1 MRKQLLLSLLGLASL
16 SGAEAQIKLNRKV
29 VDTLPIRQ
37 VDPTI
42 RPAGGTKIISNL
54 NQPQRDIDFP
64 NWNFEKGLTGWTK
77 EGTAFNNQPTV
88 RFAVTTQRI
97 NYQMEYNQ
105 GGVGGDYWKNMG
117 MNNGHNG
124 NYWVGTYENN
134 PQGNSFNQYQGDQ
147 PVGILTSPEFLLTN
161 QYCYFLIGGGAD
173 PQRLYVEFQ
182 TKQADGSWKTEITR
196 SSFRNSEMMYRE
208 RLDLAA
214 FVNKVGRIRI
224 VDNSYAGWGHIN
236 VDNIRFS
243 NTLLDG
249 IQIRDAA
256 TGRNYEV
263 DVDAPVWGVADTH
276 AHPMHQEGFGGAL
289 IAGKPNTPL
298 SETYSN
304 ALCDQKHS
312 SLGAGVSNKLF
323 ILGADPHFTKG
334 WPDFLEFP
342 RFNSK
347 THQQQHVDFLKRA
360 WQGGLRIYCALAIN
374 NMYVPSLA
382 LGPGTDGRPYDD
394 ESAIKRQIIA
404 ITEMVN
410 QNYQWM
416 GIAKSPRE
424 ARKLILEGKLAVVLG
439 IETDNLGN
447 FKTASYN
454 WNDNVGPANKPLV
467 ALNDV
472 NADQFLENKLNEY
485 YIDGV
490 RQITPIHY
498 ITGVFG
504 GAAVFRGELAANQ
517 FTFNNNVSVRSG
529 LSNRIPYSLFSD
541 YTTLLFASNP
551 LLTKA
556 GYEQRIL
563 KQGGG
568 TELSTINAARMTS
581 IGVKLIN
588 KMMTKGFIIDS
599 EHMGYDTKDD
609 LFSLAATRNY
619 PVISSHTDPAGLS
632 YSWLGQ
638 PVAFRENTFKPDQI
652 FNQNNFGTT
661 NIRNLANEFEMSDAH
676 YGKITNSGGTVGVF
690 MLPYLKKAYTG
701 TLGNIPNDC
710 AGSTKTWAQM
720 YLYSVDKMNYRGV
733 ALCTDR
739 GMTDFIGPR
748 FGPNSAFTLKDEKLM
763 DMKIAERK
771 RQRLAQSNGVRYDVN
786 MRSYYPVWYENM
798 ETGGT
803 EIIVSYQEEDAWKA
817 LAANEAGLNKDN
829 VPGGREFTREL
840 RVKYFLEG
848 LQVSA
853 MDDPAIK
860 NMHYMEKAAMFC
872 VKNNRSV
879 TSLPGY
885 AGWFQGDKDNVIAIH
900 NEIIK
905 VWQVW
910 QTKYGNN
917 QPLRRFRTGNRD
929 WDFNTDGMAHYG
941 LMPDFF
947 QDLSNI
953 GLNNGKLWFLFNS
966 AEDYIAMW
974 EKTVKASGTR

>member
-1 MRKQLLLSLLGLASL
+1 MKKQLLLSLLGLASL

-29 VDTLPIRQ
+29 VDTVPIRRL
-37 VDPTI
+37 DPTVTP
-42 RPAGGTKIISNL
+42 PAGTKIIANL
-54 NQPQRDIDFP
+54 NQPQRDVDFP
-64 NWNFEKGLTGWTK
+64 NWNFERGLTGWTA
-77 EGTAFNNQPTV
+77 EGTAFSNQPTI

-117 MNNGHNG
+117 MNNGFNG
-124 NYWVGTYENN
+124 NYWIGTYENN
-134 PQGNSFNQYQGDQ
+134 PKGNNFNQNQGDQ
-147 PVGILTSPEFLLTN
+147 PTGILTSQEFLLTN
-161 QYCYFLIGGGAD
+161 QYCYFMIGGGAD

-182 TKQADGSWKTEITR
+182 TKQPDGSWKTEITR

-208 RLDLAA
+208 RMDLAA
-214 FVNKVGRIRI
+214 FVNKVSRIRI

-256 TGRNYEV
+256 TGRDYEV

-298 SETYSN
+298 AETYSN

-323 ILGADPHFTKG
+323 ILGADAHFAKG
-334 WPDFLEFP
+334 WPDFYEFP

-347 THQQQHVDFLKRA
+347 THQQQHIEFLKRA

-382 LGPGTDGRPYDD
+382 LGPGTDGRAFDD
-394 ESAIKRQIIA
+394 ESSLKRQIQA

-416 GIAKSPRE
+416 GIAKTPRE

-454 WNDNVGPANKPLV
+454 WNDAQFPVNKPLV
-467 ALNDV
+467 ALDQF
-472 NADQFLENKLNEY
+472 NADQLLENKLNEY

-517 FTFNNNVSVRSG
+517 MTFNNNISVKSG
-529 LSNRIPYSLFSD
+529 IDKRIPYSLYSD
-541 YTTLLFASNP
+541 YTTLLVASNP

-563 KQGGG
+563 KQSGG
-568 TELSTINAARMTS
+568 TEISTINASRITP
-581 IGVKLIN
+581 IGVKLIT

-609 LFSLAATRNY
+609 LFDLAASRNY

-638 PVAFRENTFKPDQI
+638 PVPFRENTFKPDQI

-676 YGKITNSGGTVGVF
+676 YSRITNSGGTVGVF
-690 MLPYLKKAYTG
+690 MLPYLKKPYTG
-701 TLGNIPNDC
+701 TVGYVPNDC
-710 AGSTKTWAQM
+710 AGTSKTWAQM
-720 YLYSVDKMNYRGV
+720 YMYSVEKMNYRGV

-748 FGPNSAFTLKDEKLM
+748 FGPNSAYSLKDEKLM
-763 DMKIAERK
+763 DMKIEERK
-771 RQRLAQSNGVRYDVN
+771 RQRLAQRNGVRYDRT
-786 MRSYYPVWYENM
+786 MSSYYPVWYENM
-798 ETGGT
+798 ETGVGD
-803 EIIVSYQEEDAWKA
+803 IIVSYQEEDAWKA
-817 LAANEAGLNKDN
+817 LAAYEAGLTVDKL
-829 VPGGREFTREL
+829 PGGRELTREL
-840 RVKYFLEG
+840 RVKFFLEG
-848 LQVSA
+848 LQA
-853 MDDPAIK
+853 TTMDNPVIK
-860 NMHYMEKAAMFC
+860 NIHYLEKGAMYC
-872 VKNNRSV
+872 VKNNLSV
-879 TSLPGY
+879 TTLPGY
-885 AGWFQGDKDNVIAIH
+885 ASWFQVDKDNIMAIH
-900 NEIIK
+900 NEIVK
-905 VWQVW
+905 VWDVW
-910 QTKYGNN
+910 KTKYGNN
-917 QPLRRFRTGNRD
+917 EPIRRFRTGNRD

-947 QDLSNI
+947 QDLSNV
-953 GLNNGKLWFLFNS
+953 GLNNARLWFLFNS
-966 AEDYIAMW
+966 AEDYISMW